1 MTDKDET
8 RGEIITYLLNTDLQ
22 VDLGLCVTR

>member
-1 MTDKDET
+1 MADKDET
-8 RGEIITYLLNTDLQ
+8 RGEIITYLINTHVQ